1 MNWWQLHRRSAVI
14 VALTL
19 LLPALFYMSTV
30 WSLLGTRSQYQTEID
45 ALQPRIGRLRGLLE
59 HEDQLRASTA
69 AIDQQ
74 VLNLVYPAS
83 DDRTTVS
90 AQLQTDVR
98 QLLVTA
104 GLSVSNS
111 QVLPV
116 RERDTFDHVAV
127 RVTVTGSLLGL
138 DAALS
143 AIADY
148 TPVILVESLDVWPKR
163 QSRRASGA
171 GEQTINATL
180 QLLSLRA
187 VQ

>member
-14 VALTL
+14 IAVTL
-19 LLPALFYMSTV
+19 LLPALLYINAV
-30 WSLLGTRSQYQTEID
+30 LSLLSARSHYQADID

-98 QLLVTA
+98 QLLVAA

-116 RERDTFDHVAV
+116 RERDTFDYIAV
-127 RVTVTGSLLGL
+127 RVTVTGSLVGL

-143 AIADY
+143 AIADDV
-148 TPVILVESLDVWPKR
+148 PVVLVESLDVWPKR

-171 GEQTINATL
+171 GDQTINATL

-187 VQ
+187 AQ